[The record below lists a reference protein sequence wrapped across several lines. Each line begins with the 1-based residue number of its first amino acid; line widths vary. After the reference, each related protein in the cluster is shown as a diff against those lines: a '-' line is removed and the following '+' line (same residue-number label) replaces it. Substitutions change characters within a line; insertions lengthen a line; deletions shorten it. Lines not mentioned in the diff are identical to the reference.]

1 MNGVQRGFL
10 VLVLGLAVTAAW
22 LLLPATA
29 GQRLVH
35 VEPSTFAP
43 VLVVEENSQRCMTF
57 SSLEDAGRQSC
68 QLLANPDAMV
78 FAYTRMMMAGL
89 FVNPSPQRILM
100 IGLGGGTLPM
110 ALGTLLPEAT
120 IDSVEIDPAVLAVA
134 ERFFGYR
141 TGPRQRVTVGDGR
154 AFVEEAVSQGRQYD
168 MVLLD
173 AFDVDYIP
181 PRLLTVEFFQHI
193 HRLLAPGGVFVAN
206 SFTLSQHYE
215 RESATYAAVFGEF
228 FNLRSSL
235 EGNRVVIA
243 AADTLP
249 DDDTL
254 TGHMQALTEP
264 LQRYGID
271 ARAEL
276 ERFVRS
282 GPAQWPVPPLTD
294 TDGWTP

>member
-1 MNGVQRGFL
+1 MTGMQRAFL
-10 VLVLGLAVTAAW
+10 LLLVALAACAAW

-35 VEPSTFAP
+35 VEPSAFAP
-43 VLVVEENSQRCMTF
+43 VLVVEENGQRCMTF

-68 QLLANPDAMV
+68 QLLDNPDTMV

-89 FVNPSPQRILM
+89 FVNPSPGRILM

-110 ALGTLLPEAT
+110 ALGTLLPRAS
-120 IDSVEIDPAVLAVA
+120 IDSVDIDPAVLAVA

-141 TGPRQRVTVGDGR
+141 TGPRQRVTIGDGR
-154 AFVEEAVSQGRQYD
+154 AVVEDAVAQGRQYD

-181 PRLLTVEFFQHI
+181 PRLMTVEFFRQI
-193 HRLLAPGGVFVAN
+193 RRLLAPGGVFVAN
-206 SFTLSQHYE
+206 SFTLSPHYE

-228 FNLRSSL
+228 FNLRSSM

-243 AADTLP
+243 TGDALP
-249 DDDTL
+249 GDDAL
-254 TGHMQALTEP
+254 AQNMQALAVP
-264 LQRYGID
+264 LQRYGVD

-276 ERFVRS
+276 ERFTRT
-282 GPAQWPVPPLTD
+282 GPAQWPVSPLTD

>member
-1 MNGVQRGFL
+1 MSGVQRAFL
-10 VLVLGLAVTAAW
+10 LLVAALAACAAW

-43 VLVVEENSQRCMTF
+43 VLVVEENGQRCMTF

-68 QLLANPDAMV
+68 QLLDNPDALV

-89 FVNPSPQRILM
+89 FVNPSPRRILM

-110 ALGTLLPEAT
+110 ALGTLLPQAG

-141 TGPRQRVTVGDGR
+141 TGPRQHVAIGDGR
-154 AFVEEAVSQGRQYD
+154 AFVEGAVAQGSQYD

-181 PRLLTVEFFQHI
+181 PRLMTVEFFQMV
-193 HRLLAPGGVFVAN
+193 RQLLAPGGVFVAN
-206 SFTLSQHYE
+206 SFTLSRHYE

-228 FNLRSSL
+228 FNLRSSM

-243 AADTLP
+243 AVDALPGDDALAQNMQTL
-249 DDDTL
+249 
-254 TGHMQALTEP
+254 AAP
-264 LQRYGID
+264 LQRYGVD

-276 ERFVRS
+276 ERFTRS

-294 TDGWTP
+294 SDGWTP